1 LNGVRGVSLHILHQ
15 KAESKEDKAMFYNR
29 PHATAQWGTMATDW
43 EAGVNFQRLIQD
55 RFRKAQESIRTSGLG
70 AVLVFNF
77 DNIRYITGTHIGEW
91 CRDKMDRYALCPREG
106 KSFLFDPAIPAKRI
120 SCPWMED
127 RMEPPIANMQ
137 GSLPPSM
144 KIQDDFAKQIKRI
157 LTDYGVEKEPLGV
170 DLIELSMMRALEKEG
185 IEVVDGQQAVLD
197 AREVKTSDEIELLK
211 QSAAMVDATYEDIA
225 RAIKPGTRENELV
238 ALANHRLFTLGSE
251 RVECVNSVSGGR
263 GKPHSHTFSDRII
276 QPGDM
281 IFLDIM
287 HSFNGYRTCY
297 YRTFICGKPNKYQ
310 TEAYEKVSQ
319 WVSAAIDIIRPGV
332 TTADV
337 CSVWPRAEEFGYRNE
352 EEAYLLQYG
361 HGIGLSLW
369 ERPILSRRF
378 CFDHPAPLKEGMVF
392 AVECWCGAEDGS
404 GAARIEEEVVV
415 TKDGCEIITNYPSDH
430 LISCGLPGCEVY

>member
-1 LNGVRGVSLHILHQ
+1 
-15 KAESKEDKAMFYNR
+15 MFYNR
-29 PHATAQWGTMATDW
+29 PHATAQWGTMAKDW
-43 EAGVNFQRLIQD
+43 EAGVNFPRLVQE
-55 RFRKAQESIRTSGLG
+55 RFQKAQNAVRESGLG
-70 AVLVFNF
+70 AVLAFNF

-120 SCPWMED
+120 SSPWMEE

-144 KIQDDFAKQIKRI
+144 KVQDDFAKQIKRI

-185 IEVVDGQQAVLD
+185 IEVVEGQQAILD
-197 AREVKTSDEIELLK
+197 AREVKTADEIELLK
-211 QSAAMVDATYEDIA
+211 QSASMVDATYEDIA

-238 ALANHRLFTLGSE
+238 ALANQRLFTLGSE

-281 IFLDIM
+281 VFLDIM

-297 YRTFICGKPNKYQ
+297 YRTFICGKPNRYQ
-310 TEAYEKVSQ
+310 VEAYEKASQ
-319 WVSAAIDIIRPGV
+319 WVSAAIDTIRPGV

-337 CSVWPRAEEFGYRNE
+337 CGVWPRAEEFGYRNE
-352 EEAYLLQYG
+352 DEAYLLQYG

-415 TKDGCEIITNYPSDH
+415 TRDGCEIITNYPSDH